1 MTGKVTIEGT
11 GSFVPC
17 AYPTST
23 AMEWTVLTALGGFT
37 AGADIHARTW
47 GIPNLATTFIASGNA
62 SGAAFKMCA
71 YPRGTFIMFR

>member
-1 MTGKVTIEGT
+1 MNAMKCMSLAVC
-11 GSFVPC
+11 C
-17 AYPTST
+17 A
-23 AMEWTVLTALGGFT
+23 AAAAAAETVLKFT
-37 AGADIHARTW
+37 PSADIHARTW